1 MEEYQIWTL
10 FNSARVADA
19 AVGIVSILAI
29 WLALRVANLT
39 RANPETDTIAKI
51 VSTLFCGLIV
61 LGSWQAWT
69 IAAVNWTGTA
79 GALSRLDNP
88 SDFAKGF
95 IDYSLKLYRDIG
107 DQIGI
112 SKCYLITAK
121 IALLQNQVNIATSRR
136 KC

>member
-1 MEEYQIWTL
+1 MEEYQIWAL

-95 IDYSLKLYRDIG
+95 IDYVGQTETATTPDPIG
-107 DQIGI
+107 MLF
-112 SKCYLITAK
+112 LIVV
-121 IALLQNQVNIATSRR
+121 ALMTLVLIWRP
-136 KC
+136 KKD

>member
-39 RANPETDTIAKI
+39 RANPETDTIAKV

-95 IDYSLKLYRDIG
+95 IDYVGQTEPATTPDI
-107 DQIGI
+107 IGMLF
-112 SKCYLITAK
+112 LIVV
-121 IALLQNQVNIATSRR
+121 ALMTLVLIWRP
-136 KC
+136 KKD